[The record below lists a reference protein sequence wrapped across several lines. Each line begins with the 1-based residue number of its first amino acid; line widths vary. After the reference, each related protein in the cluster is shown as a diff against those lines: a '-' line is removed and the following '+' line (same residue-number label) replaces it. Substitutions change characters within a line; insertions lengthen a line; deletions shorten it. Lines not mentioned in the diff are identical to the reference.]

1 MKFSSKPSNFS
12 QGISVQANAGVA
24 VEQPL
29 STKESASSLS
39 CGTGTL
45 SVAKGASVT
54 TNDQLLKISTDSVN
68 LEGTEATG
76 ALSTGDALVVMS
88 CSTAGRGVGLG
99 SKDPEAGELL
109 ISGAEMQRMHSG
121 GLILGGNC
129 GSMVVAG
136 VKEKHSNNVKG
147 VVRLLATSLH
157 EKIIEEETA
166 KYYPQNVIIERPE
179 DATIASVNVEEGSAP
194 TSLEFVNETAPVEIQ
209 ADTASLH
216 VETAA
221 VARTDT
227 VQAPLYAT
235 ADQPI

>member
-147 VVRLLATSLH
+147 VG
-157 EKIIEEETA
+157 
-166 KYYPQNVIIERPE
+166 
-179 DATIASVNVEEGSAP
+179 DSAP
-194 TSLEFVNETAPVEIQ
+194 TCLWWLKKKGTS
-209 ADTASLH
+209 
-216 VETAA
+216 
-221 VARTDT
+221 
-227 VQAPLYAT
+227 
-235 ADQPI
+235 